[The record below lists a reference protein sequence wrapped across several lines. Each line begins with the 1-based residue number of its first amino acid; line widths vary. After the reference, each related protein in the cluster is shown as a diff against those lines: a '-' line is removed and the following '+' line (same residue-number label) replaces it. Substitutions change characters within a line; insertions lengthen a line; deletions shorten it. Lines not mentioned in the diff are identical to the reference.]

1 MFVCFVSPAARGL
14 SLSTLLHASTALAP
28 AVIGVAEGT
37 LEKRFDRTTT
47 PGPYVV
53 TTMYVSPVARPV

>member
-37 LEKRFDRTTT
+37 PWRNNLIVLRLPIRPAAVRT
-47 PGPYVV
+47 
-53 TTMYVSPVARPV
+53 